1 MKKLL
6 FTLTIL
12 FYSCNI
18 PEDFYTDIDNLE
30 AENVQQNIK
39 IDSLLTII
47 ITQQEY
53 IDSLHNAQKTTLES
67 LIDSLISESS
77 ISDSLLQL
85 YADSLNTVQNAYIDS
100 LHNAQQITFQSLA
113 NGALSAGFVE
123 TEVYSGTPP
132 MDIIGTLSL
141 TDVIGT
147 DTTLVLLKLDNTNE
161 NSNWLYAIA
170 NSISSDGGE
179 NLGNGANLGR
189 VFYGYPTYA
198 LLLSYNGTLYW
209 RAKSGGGNNW
219 SSKISVVFYLKQ

>member
-53 IDSLHNAQKTTLES
+53 IDSLNNAQKTTLES

-85 YADSLNTVQNAYIDS
+85 YADSLNTVQNTYIDS

>member
-1 MKKLL
+1 
-6 FTLTIL
+6 
-12 FYSCNI
+12 
-18 PEDFYTDIDNLE
+18 
-30 AENVQQNIK
+30 
-39 IDSLLTII
+39 
-47 ITQQEY
+47 
-53 IDSLHNAQKTTLES
+53 
-67 LIDSLISESS
+67 
-77 ISDSLLQL
+77 
-85 YADSLNTVQNAYIDS
+85 
-100 LHNAQQITFQSLA
+100 
-113 NGALSAGFVE
+113 
-123 TEVYSGTPP
+123 

>member
-85 YADSLNTVQNAYIDS
+85 YADSLNTVQNSYIDS